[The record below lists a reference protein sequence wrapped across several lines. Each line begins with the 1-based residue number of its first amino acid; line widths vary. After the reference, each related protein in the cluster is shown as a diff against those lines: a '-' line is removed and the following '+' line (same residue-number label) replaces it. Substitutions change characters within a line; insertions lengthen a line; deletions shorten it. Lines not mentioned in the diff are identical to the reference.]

1 MAIIAI
7 SLSVLMHVTWN
18 ILARQTNPKSNYLW
32 WGVGGHLVFFG
43 PWSIWRL
50 ISDAHWNEILVMA
63 ILVGGIANAVYLV
76 ALKAAYRRAP
86 VALVYPIARSS
97 PLLIAIWSV
106 IFFGETLSLFGW
118 LGIAISVTGLL
129 WLGSTAHGGEPAKA
143 IPWAVLAAVGTSIYS
158 LTDKLAVVHL
168 PTFGSQLGLVSVCF
182 MFGFI
187 ALTVGNM
194 RECKRIIPESRPRII
209 PLMIGVLFVGIAYAL
224 VIHAMLFMPAAYVVT
239 FTNAGLVLATLL
251 SIFVFGEKERA
262 LTRLMAVLVISFG
275 IVCVGLV

>member
-239 FTNAGLVLATLL
+239 FTNAGLALATLL

-275 IVCVGLV
+275 IVCVGLA

>member
-18 ILARQTNPKSNYLW
+18 ILARQTNPKSNFLW
-32 WGVGGHLVFFG
+32 WVVGGHLFFFG

-50 ISDAHWNEILVMA
+50 ISDAQWNEILMMA

-106 IFFGETLSLFGW
+106 IFFDETLSFFGW
-118 LGIAISVTGLL
+118 FGIAISVMGLL
-129 WLGSTAHGGEPAKA
+129 WLGSTARGGEPTKA

-194 RECKRIIPESRPRII
+194 HECKRIFPESRPRII
-209 PLMIGVLFVGIAYAL
+209 PLMIGILFVGMAYAL
-224 VIHAMLFMPAAYVVT
+224 VIHAMLFLPAAYVVT
-239 FTNAGLVLATLL
+239 FTNAGLAIATLL

-262 LTRLMAVLVISFG
+262 LARLMAVLVISLG
-275 IVCVGLV
+275 IVCVGLA

>member
-50 ISDAHWNEILVMA
+50 IYDAHWNEILVMA

-275 IVCVGLV
+275 IVCVGLA

>member
-194 RECKRIIPESRPRII
+194 LECKRIIPESRPRII

-275 IVCVGLV
+275 IVCVGLA

>member
-209 PLMIGVLFVGIAYAL
+209 PLMIGALFVGIAYAL

-239 FTNAGLVLATLL
+239 FTNAGLALATLL

-275 IVCVGLV
+275 IVCVGLA